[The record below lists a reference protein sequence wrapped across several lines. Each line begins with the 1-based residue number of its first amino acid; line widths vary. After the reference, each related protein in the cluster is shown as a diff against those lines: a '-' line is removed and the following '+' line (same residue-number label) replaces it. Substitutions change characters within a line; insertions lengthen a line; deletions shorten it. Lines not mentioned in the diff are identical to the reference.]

1 MSNRENL
8 SLARN
13 DISPPSNLLPFHLN
27 GEEVYTSSFFLGRET
42 YGRDGCLVISHFV
55 RNVVV

>member
-13 DISPPSNLLPFHLN
+13 DINPPSNLLPFHLN
-27 GEEVYTSSFFLGRET
+27 GEEVYASSFFWEEKPTEEMG
-42 YGRDGCLVISHFV
+42 V
-55 RNVVV
+55 